1 MRMEAVRLDGGR
13 TLEFCRSG
21 PADAG
26 TLLVFHVGTPSAA
39 VSFPQVAAAAA
50 DRGVRTAAYSRAGYE
65 GSTRSPGRAV
75 VQEAANTAALA
86 DHLGASTFLVAG
98 WSGGG
103 SAALACAALLPDR
116 VQACAVLAGAAPP
129 EEVGPAWFEWH
140 AEQDQAELRALAT
153 GSPDPLRA
161 GFEEAALSLTA
172 LTADDLVGSSGTPDA
187 DREAFAATPG
197 FAEALVDSM
206 RRGMSRGVD
215 GWLDDEAASARAW
228 GFPVGNIRVPVMI
241 RHGDLDPMVRVE
253 HGRWLA
259 DHVPD
264 AKADF
269 LAGGA
274 HASVMAGF
282 DEVMDGLLSAA
293 N

>member
-1 MRMEAVRLDGGR
+1 MRMEAVRLHDGR
-13 TLEFCRSG
+13 TLEFCRTG
-21 PADAG
+21 PEDAE

-39 VSFPQVAAAAA
+39 VSFPQVAEAAAA
-50 DRGVRTAAYSRAGYE
+50 RGVHTVAYSRAGYE
-65 GSTRSPGRAV
+65 GSTRSAGRIVA
-75 VQEAANTAALA
+75 QEAANTVALA
-86 DHLGASTFLVAG
+86 DHLGADSLLVAG

-116 VQACAVLAGAAPP
+116 VRACAVIAGAAPP
-129 EEVGPAWFEWH
+129 EEVGPAWFEWQ
-140 AEQDQAELRALAT
+140 AEEDRAELRALAT

-161 GFEEAALSLTA
+161 GFEEAALSLAA
-172 LTADDLVGSSGTPDA
+172 LTPEDLVGSPGTPDA
-187 DREAFAATPG
+187 DREAFAGTPG

-215 GWLDDEAASARAW
+215 GWLDDETASARPW
-228 GFPVGNIRVPVMI
+228 GFPVGDIRVPVMI
-241 RHGDLDPMVRVE
+241 RHGELDTMVRIE

-264 AKADF
+264 ARAEF
-269 LAGGA
+269 LPGGA

-282 DEVMDGLLSAA
+282 DDVMDDLLSAA